1 VISGEPSP
9 HSNWSDK
16 GWSLWLGSGRK
27 RWAGGFREEEERGGE
42 GEREKQRKRRWK
54 EDGAEPHDLKKLQV
68 ARDLIAGEESSVV
81 VDLPSLG
88 MQLVNIVTEL
98 CAFCTGLLGWTEI
111 YCNNS

>member
-1 VISGEPSP
+1 
-9 HSNWSDK
+9 
-16 GWSLWLGSGRK
+16 
-27 RWAGGFREEEERGGE
+27 
-42 GEREKQRKRRWK
+42 
-54 EDGAEPHDLKKLQV
+54 
-68 ARDLIAGEESSVV
+68 V